1 MPTASVEQHEC
12 TGGLTRVTD
21 ATANDLL
28 SLLRVFAF
36 SLGEPTDETEAWFK
50 RWLLDPGGY
59 CCVGEPSPTSF
70 SALLQV
76 GKHSAREVM

>member
-28 SLLRVFAF
+28 SLLRVYTFP
-36 SLGEPTDETEAWFK
+36 LGEPTDETEAW
-50 RWLLDPGGY
+50 LSEAI
-59 CCVGEPSPTSF
+59 VE
-70 SALLQV
+70 
-76 GKHSAREVM
+76 